1 MEPCVLV
8 SVPVAVLEVVPE
20 LGVAVP
26 WVVLPCVPA
35 VEPVPETDPDCVVP
49 VSLDDAVRVLLLLLL
64 QPKTSA
70 AASARPYAYFIVL
83 PPQRGFRGAPS
94 EAPHQAPGSPRLLR
108 RGRHRAVA
116 MEASRT
122 HGLSCVGRARRR
134 WCSHAV
140 RAASIPSARSGQD
153 ANHVRSV
160 ANRWWC
166 PTSHPE
172 LPGSAVT
179 SWDGGRAGGG
189 PFSRRCSSPAGCSL
203 PPGSTRAPHSSG
215 SRSSPRP
222 WPGRSGSFW
231 RRRSA
236 T

>member
-122 HGLSCVGRARRR
+122 HGLSCIGRARRR
-134 WCSHAV
+134 C
-140 RAASIPSARSGQD
+140 ARTLS
-153 ANHVRSV
+153 
-160 ANRWWC
+160 
-166 PTSHPE
+166 E
-172 LPGSAVT
+172 LPQHLQHGAARTPIVSDLWPT
-179 SWDGGRAGGG
+179 AGGSRG
-189 PFSRRCSSPAGCSL
+189 PYGAARRFRTTAS
-203 PPGSTRAPHSSG
+203 
-215 SRSSPRP
+215 
-222 WPGRSGSFW
+222 
-231 RRRSA
+231 
-236 T
+236 